1 MITKYLLIL
10 GIGHILGDFY
20 FQTEKISEKK
30 DKSFKGVIAHSVEY
44 LLSML
49 LVTIPVISLDM
60 VLAAV
65 IVSLAHFCIDSLKYQ
80 LLRKK
85 KIKKSGPV
93 FILDQAFHVLT
104 ILVMAYIMLHWNYV
118 MGEYSVV
125 KDIGATFGVDLV
137 SASKWILALL
147 IIHVPTNITIQTLLS
162 GYRPPE
168 TDKRI
173 ITANNRAGRMIGT
186 IERLIMLIFIALDQ
200 YSAMGLVLTAKSIAR
215 YDKIAKEPRFA
226 EYYLLGTL
234 LSTVCVVLC
243 KVLIL

>member
-10 GIGHILGDFY
+10 GVGHILGDFY
-20 FQTEKISEKK
+20 FQTEKIAIGK
-30 DKSFKGVIAHSVEY
+30 DKSYKGVVIHSLEY
-44 LLSML
+44 WLSML

-60 VLAAV
+60 VLAAT
-65 IVSLAHFCIDSLKYQ
+65 IVSLAHFLIDSLKY
-80 LLRKK
+80 LLLKKK
-85 KIKKSGPV
+85 KIKKTGTV
-93 FILDQAFHVLT
+93 FILDQAFHVLS
-104 ILVMAYIMLHWNYV
+104 IYVMAYIMLQWNYCL
-118 MGEYSVV
+118 GEYSAVRE
-125 KDIGATFGVDLV
+125 IGEAFGVDLISV
-137 SASKWILALL
+137 AKWILALFV
-147 IIHVPTNITIQTLLS
+147 IHTPTNIAIQTLLS

-168 TDKRI
+168 EDKRI

-215 YDKIAKEPRFA
+215 YDKIAKEPKFA

-243 KVLIL
+243 KVVIL

>member
-1 MITKYLLIL
+1 MITKYLLLL

-20 FQTEKISEKK
+20 FQTEKISDKK
-30 DKSFKGVIAHSVEY
+30 DQSYKGVIAHSVEY

-65 IVSLAHFCIDSLKYQ
+65 IVSLAHFCIDSVKYLLLKS
-80 LLRKK
+80 K
-85 KIKKSGPV
+85 KIRKTGSV
-93 FILDQAFHVLT
+93 FVLDQAFHVLT
-104 ILVMAYIMLHWNYV
+104 IFVMAYIMLQWNYE
-118 MGEYSVV
+118 MGTYQIVG
-125 KDIGATFGVDLV
+125 DIGAAFGIDPVK
-137 SASKWILALL
+137 AARWILALL
-147 IIHVPTNITIQTLLS
+147 IIHVPANIAIQTLLS

-243 KVLIL
+243 KVVIL